1 MVSNFNADDFE
12 DPDDDRPAPVRP
24 AGSGGAAAK
33 KGMSGWAIAGIVLL
47 CTVVPLG
54 CVIGLLVALLVPAV
68 SGARGAAR
76 SMESQNNVKM
86 QSLAVTN
93 YATFAGGVFPPHGE
107 ADVDPDAPPVAW
119 MTAMLPFMDE
129 RPVHR
134 SIDFTK
140 PFDAPENAAAF
151 SFVVPSYTSP
161 DAASDTVPG
170 GLAAAHYAGNEEV
183 FVPGL
188 TLDKVSM
195 ADGVTN
201 TLMIGEVNAA
211 SGAPAAWGDPANLR
225 SAAAPLNGP
234 TGFGANGSGGI
245 VVAFADGRATQ
256 ISPEIDPTVLKALG
270 TPDGGERVS
279 PGDW

>member
-1 MVSNFNADDFE
+1 MAADFDEHFE

-24 AGSGGAAAK
+24 VGTRDPPAK
-33 KGMSGWAIAGIVLL
+33 KGMSGWAIAGIVVL

-54 CVIGLLVALLVPAV
+54 CVIGLLVPAV
-68 SGARGAAR
+68 SSPRDAVR
-76 SMESQNNVKM
+76 SLESQNNVKM

-107 ADVDPDAPPVAW
+107 ADADPDAPPVAW
-119 MTAMLPFMDE
+119 MTAMLPFMDQ
-129 RPVHR
+129 RAVHR
-134 SIDFTK
+134 SIDFTQ
-140 PFDAPENAAAF
+140 PFDAPENATAF
-151 SFVVPSYTSP
+151 SHVVNSYTSP
-161 DAASDTVPG
+161 DAASDTLPG
-170 GLAAAHYAGNEEV
+170 GLAAAHYAGNAEV

-188 TLDKVSM
+188 TLDQVSM

-211 SGAPAAWGDPANLR
+211 AGAPAAWGDPANLR
-225 SAAAPLNGP
+225 SASAPLNGP

-245 VVAFADGRATQ
+245 VVAFADGRATR

-270 TPDGGERVS
+270 TPNGGERVS